1 MNTEEFD
8 MKRTTRFSRVL
19 LILMVMTILVFPCSV
34 FAQEPENTVSEQT
47 SGDTSSYPDVNTPV
61 ENPKLTELLAK
72 YRQADDA
79 EYPALVEEIA
89 EEIAMN
95 AYLLLVFEM
104 DDADYED
111 YGNGKGEFKQGGIMS
126 IPMFDATDGADAY
139 IPAYTDWTEL
149 KKGPQYTGDETKTL
163 IVSFDDL
170 AAIAG
175 GQDEIITKGITINPY
190 SDAFVITPAN
200 VLSMKEHKEY
210 LTTGKTTRI
219 VQKDT
224 QVTLG
229 DPADFPTEMAEAA
242 AEYARNNP
250 DINAF
255 WLKLMTAENEQS
267 FLMVIDFTGDRET
280 VFAGISDAA
289 VPFLP
294 KGYYLDIVPYE
305 DSFGQQAATGEPC
318 YKRK

>member
-1 MNTEEFD
+1 
-8 MKRTTRFSRVL
+8 MKRATCFTRML

-72 YRQADDA
+72 YRQVDDA
-79 EYPALVEEIA
+79 EYPALVEQIA

-111 YGNGKGEFKQGGIMS
+111 YGNGKGEFRQGGIMS

-149 KKGPQYTGDETKTL
+149 KKGPQYIGDQTKTL

-175 GQDEIITKGITINPY
+175 GNDGIITKGITINPY
-190 SDAFVITPAN
+190 GDPFVITPAN

-210 LTTGKTTRI
+210 LNTGR
-219 VQKDT
+219 VQHVVQEDT
-224 QVTLG
+224 PVFLG

-242 AEYARNNP
+242 AKYAQGNP

-255 WLKLMTAENEQS
+255 WLKLMTSEKEQS
-267 FLMVIDFTGDRET
+267 FLLVIDCTGDWDT
-280 VFAGISDAA
+280 AVSGIADAA
-289 VPFLP
+289 QPFLP
-294 KGYYLDIVPYE
+294 KGYYLDMIPYE
-305 DSFGQQAATGEPC
+305 DSLGQQAATGEPY
-318 YKRK
+318 YKRQ

>member
-1 MNTEEFD
+1 

-19 LILMVMTILVFPCSV
+19 LILMVMTILVFPFSV
-34 FAQEPENTVSEQT
+34 FAQEAGSTDPAQVPQNT
-47 SGDTSSYPDVNTPV
+47 YPDV
-61 ENPKLTELLAK
+61 
-72 YRQADDA
+72 
-79 EYPALVEEIA
+79 A

-149 KKGPQYTGDETKTL
+149 KKGPQYTGDETKTR

-210 LTTGKTTRI
+210 LNTGR
-219 VQKDT
+219 VQHVVQEDT
-224 QVTLG
+224 PVFLG

-242 AEYARNNP
+242 AKYAQGNP

-255 WLKLMTAENEQS
+255 WLKLMTSEKEQS
-267 FLMVIDFTGDRET
+267 FLLVIDCTGDWDT
-280 VFAGISDAA
+280 AVSGIADAA
-289 VPFLP
+289 LPFLP
-294 KGYYLDIVPYE
+294 KEYYLDMIPYE
-305 DSFGQQAATGEPC
+305 DSLGQQAATGEPY
-318 YKRK
+318 YKRQ

>member
-1 MNTEEFD
+1 

-19 LILMVMTILVFPCSV
+19 LILMVITILVFPFSV
-34 FAQEPENTVSEQT
+34 FAQEAESTDPAQVPQNT
-47 SGDTSSYPDVNTPV
+47 YPDVNTPV
-61 ENPKLTELLAK
+61 ENPRLTELLAK
-72 YRQADDA
+72 YRDADDA
-79 EYPALVEEIA
+79 EASVLMEQVA

-111 YGNGKGEFKQGGIMS
+111 YGNGKGEFKQGGTMS

-149 KKGPQYTGDETKTL
+149 KKGPQYIGDQTKTL

-175 GQDEIITKGITINPY
+175 GNDGIITRGITINPY
-190 SDAFVITPAN
+190 GDPFVITPAN

-210 LTTGKTTRI
+210 LNTGR
-219 VQKDT
+219 VQHVVQEDT
-224 QVTLG
+224 PVFLG

-242 AEYARNNP
+242 AKYAQGNP

-255 WLKLMTAENEQS
+255 WLKLMTSEKDQS
-267 FLMVIDFTGDRET
+267 FLLVIDCTGDWNT
-280 VFAGISDAA
+280 AVSGIADAA
-289 VPFLP
+289 QPFLP
-294 KGYYLDIVPYE
+294 KGYYLDMIPYD
-305 DSFGQQAATGEPC
+305 DSLGQQAATGEPY
-318 YKRK
+318 YKRQ